1 MDGFRPDSPQYRRV
15 VVKIGTSNLTRGS
28 AVINRDQIGR
38 YADQI
43 TALLQADVQA
53 LVVTSGAR
61 AAGLERLNAGPDTA
75 ADHTKQFLTSI
86 GQARLAGYWDQA
98 FAAQGVLI
106 GQILLTRHDIED
118 SASYLN
124 IQDTLGALLERRIVP
139 VVNEN
144 DAVAT
149 SRLKVGDNDSIAAMI
164 AVMMQADLLLIL
176 TETDGLYSKD
186 PNKYPDAERL
196 QTVPVVD
203 GRIRAMAGD
212 TSTDQGTGGMTTKLE
227 AAQRAQ
233 RAGVDTI
240 IADGARE
247 RIVPRIVL
255 DRARQGTLIPGL
267 GNLLQN
273 RQRRIL
279 TAVPA
284 GTIHVDMGARNA
296 LVNRGTSLLPAGIK
310 GVDGSFRRGETVR
323 LSLPDGPEFARG
335 VSRYASAELEVI
347 KGVQSSQIVL
357 LLGYDY
363 GAEAIHRNDL
373 ILI

>member
-1 MDGFRPDSPQYRRV
+1 MNGFRPDSSQYRRV

-28 AVINRDQIGR
+28 ASINRDQIGR

-53 LVVTSGAR
+53 VVVTSGAK
-61 AAGLERLNAGPDTA
+61 AAGLERLSAGPDA
-75 ADHTKQFLTSI
+75 VGSYSKQFLTSI

-98 FAAQGVLI
+98 FAAHGLLI

-139 VVNEN
+139 VINEN

-149 SRLKVGDNDSIAAMI
+149 SRLKVGDNDSIAAMV

-186 PNKYPDAERL
+186 PNRYPDAERL
-196 QTVPVVD
+196 KTVPVVD

-212 TSTDQGTGGMTTKLE
+212 TSTGQGTGGMTTKLE

-233 RAGVDTI
+233 RAGVDTV
-240 IADGARE
+240 IADGARN
-247 RIVPRIVL
+247 RVVPRIVL
-255 DRARQGTLIPGL
+255 DRERLGTLIPGL

-279 TAVPA
+279 TSVPA
-284 GTIHVDMGARNA
+284 GTILVDLGARNA

-323 LSLPDGPEFARG
+323 LSLLDGPEFARG

-347 KGVQSSQIVL
+347 KGVQSTQIAS

>member
-1 MDGFRPDSPQYRRV
+1 MNGFRQDSSQYRRV
-15 VVKIGTSNLTRGS
+15 VVKIGTSNLTQGS
-28 AVINRDQIGR
+28 AAINRDQIGR

-43 TALLQADVQA
+43 AALLHADIQAM
-53 LVVTSGAR
+53 VVTSGAR
-61 AAGLERLNAGPDTA
+61 AAGLERLSAGSDA
-75 ADHTKQFLTSI
+75 AATDTKQVLTSI

-98 FAAQGVLI
+98 FAEYGVVV
-106 GQILLTRHDIED
+106 GQILLTRHEIED
-118 SASYLN
+118 SVSYLN

-139 VVNEN
+139 IINEN
-144 DAVAT
+144 DVVAT
-149 SRLKVGDNDSIAAMI
+149 SRLKVGDNDSIAAMV

-186 PNKYPDAERL
+186 PNRHADAEHL
-196 QTVPVVD
+196 KTVPVVD

-240 IADGARE
+240 IADGARD

-255 DRARQGTLIPGL
+255 DRAELGTLVPGL

-284 GTIHVDMGARNA
+284 GTIHVDVGARNA

-323 LSLPDGPEFARG
+323 LSLLDGQEFARG
-335 VSRYASAELEVI
+335 ISRYASAELEVI
-347 KGVQSSQIVL
+347 KGVQSSQIAS

>member
-1 MDGFRPDSPQYRRV
+1 MNGFRQDSSQYRRV

-28 AVINRDQIGR
+28 AAINRDQIGR

-43 TALLQADVQA
+43 AALLHADIQAM
-53 LVVTSGAR
+53 VVTSGAR
-61 AAGLERLNAGPDTA
+61 AAGLERLSAGPDTA
-75 ADHTKQFLTSI
+75 ATHTKQVLTSI

-98 FAAQGVLI
+98 FAEHGVLV
-106 GQILLTRHDIED
+106 GQILLTRHEIED
-118 SASYLN
+118 SVSYLN
-124 IQDTLGALLERRIVP
+124 IQDTLGALLEGRIVP
-139 VVNEN
+139 IINEN
-144 DAVAT
+144 DVVAT
-149 SRLKVGDNDSIAAMI
+149 SRLKVGDNDSIAAMV

-186 PNKYPDAERL
+186 PSRHPDAEHL
-196 QTVPVVD
+196 KTVPVVD

-240 IADGARE
+240 IADGARD

-255 DRARQGTLIPGL
+255 DRAGLGTLIPGL

-284 GTIHVDMGARNA
+284 GTIQVDMGARNA

-310 GVDGSFRRGETVR
+310 GVEGLFRRGETVR
-323 LSLPDGPEFARG
+323 LSLLDGQEFARG
-335 VSRYASAELEVI
+335 ISRYASGELEVI
-347 KGVQSSQIVL
+347 KGVQSSQIAS

>member
-1 MDGFRPDSPQYRRV
+1 MNGFRPDSSQYRRV

-28 AVINRDQIGR
+28 ASINRDQIGR
-38 YADQI
+38 YADQV
-43 TALLQADVQA
+43 TDLLQADIQA
-53 LVVTSGAR
+53 VVVTSGAK
-61 AAGLERLNAGPDTA
+61 AAGLERLSAGPDA
-75 ADHTKQFLTSI
+75 AGSYSKQFLTSI

-98 FAAQGVLI
+98 FAEHGVLI

-139 VVNEN
+139 VINEN

-149 SRLKVGDNDSIAAMI
+149 SRLKVGDNDSIAAMV

-186 PNKYPDAERL
+186 PNRYPDAEHL
-196 QTVPVVD
+196 KTVPVVD

-212 TSTDQGTGGMTTKLE
+212 TSTGQGTGGMTTKLE

-233 RAGVDTI
+233 RAGVDTV
-240 IADGARE
+240 IADGARD
-247 RIVPRIVL
+247 RVVPRIVL
-255 DRARQGTLIPGL
+255 DREGLGTLIPGL

-279 TAVPA
+279 TSVPA
-284 GTIHVDMGARNA
+284 GTILVDLGARNA

-310 GVDGSFRRGETVR
+310 GVDGSFRRGEIVR
-323 LSLPDGPEFARG
+323 LGLLDGPEFARG

-347 KGVQSSQIVL
+347 KGVQSTQIAS

>member
-1 MDGFRPDSPQYRRV
+1 MNGFRQDSSQYRRV
-15 VVKIGTSNLTRGS
+15 VVKIGTTNLTRGS
-28 AVINRDQIGR
+28 AAIDRDQIDR
-38 YADQI
+38 YADQMA
-43 TALLQADVQA
+43 TLLEADVQVM
-53 LVVTSGAR
+53 VVTSGAR
-61 AAGLERLNAGPDTA
+61 AAGLERLPGDRNTSSA
-75 ADHTKQFLTSI
+75 HTKQFLTSI

-98 FAAQGVLI
+98 FAAHEVLI
-106 GQILLTRHDIED
+106 GQILLTRNEIED
-118 SASYLN
+118 SVSYLN

-139 VVNEN
+139 VINEN
-144 DAVAT
+144 DVVAT
-149 SRLKVGDNDSIAAMI
+149 SRLKVGDNDSIAAMV

-176 TETDGLYSKD
+176 TETDGLYTKD
-186 PNKYPDAERL
+186 PNRHPDARHL
-196 QTVPVVD
+196 KTVPIVD

-212 TSTDQGTGGMTTKLE
+212 TSTDQGTGGMTTKLD

-240 IADGARE
+240 IADGARD
-247 RIVPRIVL
+247 RIVPRVVL
-255 DRARQGTLIPGL
+255 EHEELGTLIPGL

-310 GVDGSFRRGETVR
+310 GVDGSFRRGETVC
-323 LSLPDGPEFARG
+323 LSLLDGPEFARG

-347 KGVQSSQIVL
+347 KGVQSSQIAS

>member
-1 MDGFRPDSPQYRRV
+1 MNGFRQDSSQYRRV
-15 VVKIGTSNLTRGS
+15 VVKIGTSNLTQGS
-28 AVINRDQIGR
+28 AAINRDQIGR

-43 TALLQADVQA
+43 AALLGADIQAM
-53 LVVTSGAR
+53 VVTSGAR
-61 AAGLERLNAGPDTA
+61 AAGLERLNTGPDTA
-75 ADHTKQFLTSI
+75 ATHTKQVLTSI

-98 FAAQGVLI
+98 FAAHGVLV
-106 GQILLTRHDIED
+106 GQILLTRHEIED
-118 SASYLN
+118 SVSYLN

-139 VVNEN
+139 IINEN
-144 DAVAT
+144 DVVAT
-149 SRLKVGDNDSIAAMI
+149 SRLKVGDNDSIAAMV

-186 PNKYPDAERL
+186 PSRHPDAEHL
-196 QTVPVVD
+196 KTVPVVD

-240 IADGARE
+240 IADGARD

-255 DRARQGTLIPGL
+255 DREELGTLVPGL

-284 GTIHVDMGARNA
+284 GTIQVDMGARNA

-323 LSLPDGPEFARG
+323 LSLLDGQEFARG
-335 VSRYASAELEVI
+335 ISRYASAELEVI
-347 KGVQSSQIVL
+347 KGVQSSQIAS

>member
-1 MDGFRPDSPQYRRV
+1 MNEFRQDSSQYRRV

-28 AVINRDQIGR
+28 AAINRDQIGR

-43 TALLQADVQA
+43 TALLHADIQAM
-53 LVVTSGAR
+53 VVTSGAR
-61 AAGLERLNAGPDTA
+61 AAGLERLSAGSDTA
-75 ADHTKQFLTSI
+75 ATDTKQVLTSI
-86 GQARLAGYWDQA
+86 GQARLAGYWDQE
-98 FAAQGVLI
+98 FAEHGVVV
-106 GQILLTRHDIED
+106 GQILLTRHEIED
-118 SASYLN
+118 SVSYLN

-139 VVNEN
+139 IINEN
-144 DAVAT
+144 DVVAT
-149 SRLKVGDNDSIAAMI
+149 SRLKVGDNDSIAAMV

-186 PNKYPDAERL
+186 PNRYSDAEHL
-196 QTVPVVD
+196 KTVPVVD
-203 GRIRAMAGD
+203 GRILAMAGD

-240 IADGARE
+240 IADGARD

-255 DRARQGTLIPGL
+255 DRAELGTLVPGL

-284 GTIHVDMGARNA
+284 GTIQVDMGARNA

-323 LSLPDGPEFARG
+323 LSLLDGQEFARG
-335 VSRYASAELEVI
+335 ISRYASAELEII
-347 KGVQSSQIVL
+347 KGVQSSQIAS

>member
-1 MDGFRPDSPQYRRV
+1 MNGFRPDSSQYRRV

-28 AVINRDQIGR
+28 ASINRDQIGR

-53 LVVTSGAR
+53 VVVTSGAK
-61 AAGLERLNAGPDTA
+61 AAGLERLSAGPDA
-75 ADHTKQFLTSI
+75 VGSYSKQFLTSI

-98 FAAQGVLI
+98 FAEHGVLI

-139 VVNEN
+139 VINEN

-149 SRLKVGDNDSIAAMI
+149 SRLKVGDNDSIAAMV

-186 PNKYPDAERL
+186 PNRYPDAERL
-196 QTVPVVD
+196 KTVPVVD

-212 TSTDQGTGGMTTKLE
+212 TSTGQGTGGMTTKLE

-233 RAGVDTI
+233 RAGVDTV
-240 IADGARE
+240 IADGARN
-247 RIVPRIVL
+247 RVVPRIVL
-255 DRARQGTLIPGL
+255 DRERLGTLIPGL

-279 TAVPA
+279 TSVPA
-284 GTIHVDMGARNA
+284 GTILVDLGARNA

-323 LSLPDGPEFARG
+323 LSLLDGPEFARG

-347 KGVQSSQIVL
+347 KGVQSTQIAS

>member
-1 MDGFRPDSPQYRRV
+1 MNGFRQDSSQYRRV
-15 VVKIGTSNLTRGS
+15 VVKIGTSNLTQGS
-28 AVINRDQIGR
+28 AAINRDQIGR

-43 TALLQADVQA
+43 TALLHADIQAM
-53 LVVTSGAR
+53 VVTSGAR

-75 ADHTKQFLTSI
+75 ATRTKQVLTSI

-98 FAAQGVLI
+98 FAEHRVAM
-106 GQILLTRHDIED
+106 GQILLTRHEIED
-118 SASYLN
+118 SVSYLN

-139 VVNEN
+139 VINEN
-144 DAVAT
+144 DVVAT
-149 SRLKVGDNDSIAAMI
+149 SRLKVGDNDSIAAMV

-186 PNKYPDAERL
+186 PNRHPDAEHL
-196 QTVPVVD
+196 KTVPVVD

-212 TSTDQGTGGMTTKLE
+212 TSSDQGTGGMTTKLE

-240 IADGARE
+240 IADGARD

-255 DRARQGTLIPGL
+255 DREELGTLVPGL
-267 GNLLQN
+267 GNILQN

-284 GTIHVDMGARNA
+284 GTIQVDMGARNA

-310 GVDGSFRRGETVR
+310 GVDGSFRRGEIVR
-323 LSLPDGPEFARG
+323 LSLLDGQEFARG
-335 VSRYASAELEVI
+335 ISRYASAELDAI
-347 KGVQSSQIVL
+347 KGVQSSQIAS

>member
-1 MDGFRPDSPQYRRV
+1 MNGFRQDSSQYRRV
-15 VVKIGTSNLTRGS
+15 VVKIGTSNLTQGS
-28 AVINRDQIGR
+28 AAINRDQIGR

-43 TALLQADVQA
+43 AALLGADIQAM
-53 LVVTSGAR
+53 VVTSGAR
-61 AAGLERLNAGPDTA
+61 AAGLERLNTEPDTA
-75 ADHTKQFLTSI
+75 ATHTKQVLTSI

-98 FAAQGVLI
+98 FAEHGVLV
-106 GQILLTRHDIED
+106 GQILLTRHEIED
-118 SASYLN
+118 SVSYLN
-124 IQDTLGALLERRIVP
+124 IQDTLGALLERGIVP
-139 VVNEN
+139 IINEN
-144 DAVAT
+144 DVVAT
-149 SRLKVGDNDSIAAMI
+149 SRLKVGDNDSIAAMV

-186 PNKYPDAERL
+186 PNRHADAEHL
-196 QTVPVVD
+196 KTVPVVD

-240 IADGARE
+240 IADGARH

-255 DRARQGTLIPGL
+255 DREELGTLIPGL

-284 GTIHVDMGARNA
+284 GTIQVDMGARNA

-323 LSLPDGPEFARG
+323 LSLLDGQEFARG
-335 VSRYASAELEVI
+335 ISRYASAELEVI
-347 KGVQSSQIVL
+347 KGVQSSQIAS

>member
-1 MDGFRPDSPQYRRV
+1 MNEFRQDSSQYRRV
-15 VVKIGTSNLTRGS
+15 VVKIGTSNLTQGS
-28 AVINRDQIGR
+28 AAINRDQIGR

-43 TALLQADVQA
+43 AALLGADIQAM
-53 LVVTSGAR
+53 VVTSGAR
-61 AAGLERLNAGPDTA
+61 AAGLERLNPGPDTVA
-75 ADHTKQFLTSI
+75 THTKQVLTSI

-98 FAAQGVLI
+98 FAEHRVLV
-106 GQILLTRHDIED
+106 GQILLTRHEIED
-118 SASYLN
+118 SVSYLN

-139 VVNEN
+139 IINEN
-144 DAVAT
+144 DVVAT
-149 SRLKVGDNDSIAAMI
+149 SRLKVGDNDSIAAMV

-176 TETDGLYSKD
+176 TETDGLYTKD
-186 PNKYPDAERL
+186 PSRHPDAEHL
-196 QTVPVVD
+196 KTVPVVD
-203 GRIRAMAGD
+203 GRIRAMAGG
-212 TSTDQGTGGMTTKLE
+212 TSTDQGTGGMTTKLD

-240 IADGARE
+240 IADGARD

-255 DRARQGTLIPGL
+255 DREELGTLVPGL

-284 GTIHVDMGARNA
+284 GTIQVDMGARNA

-323 LSLPDGPEFARG
+323 LSLLDGQEFARG
-335 VSRYASAELEVI
+335 ISRYASAELEVI
-347 KGVQSSQIVL
+347 KGVQSSQIAS

>member
-1 MDGFRPDSPQYRRV
+1 MNGFRQDSSQYRRV
-15 VVKIGTSNLTRGS
+15 VVKIGTTNLTRGS
-28 AVINRDQIGR
+28 AAIDRDQIDR
-38 YADQI
+38 HADQMA
-43 TALLQADVQA
+43 TLLEADVQVM
-53 LVVTSGAR
+53 VVTSGAR
-61 AAGLERLNAGPDTA
+61 AAGLERLHGDRDTSSTP
-75 ADHTKQFLTSI
+75 TKQFLTSI

-98 FAAQGVLI
+98 FAAHDVLI
-106 GQILLTRHDIED
+106 GQILLTRHEIED
-118 SASYLN
+118 PVSYLN

-139 VVNEN
+139 VINEN
-144 DAVAT
+144 DVVAT
-149 SRLKVGDNDSIAAMI
+149 SRLKVGDNDSIAAMVAI
-164 AVMMQADLLLIL
+164 MMQADLLLIL

-186 PNKYPDAERL
+186 PHKHADAEHL
-196 QTVPVVD
+196 KTVPVVD

-227 AAQRAQ
+227 AARRAQ

-240 IADGARE
+240 IADGTRE
-247 RIVPRIVL
+247 QVIPRIVL
-255 DRARQGTLIPGL
+255 DREGWGTLIPGL

-279 TAVPA
+279 TAVPV

-323 LSLPDGPEFARG
+323 LSLLDGPEFARG
-335 VSRYASAELEVI
+335 VTRYASVELEVI
-347 KGVQSSQIVL
+347 KGVQSSQIAS

>member
-1 MDGFRPDSPQYRRV
+1 MNGFRSDSSRYRRV

-28 AVINRDQIGR
+28 ASINRDQIGR

-43 TALLQADVQA
+43 TCLLQADVQA
-53 LVVTSGAR
+53 VVVTSGAK
-61 AAGLERLNAGPDTA
+61 AAGLERLRAGPDA
-75 ADHTKQFLTSI
+75 VGSYSKQFLTSI
-86 GQARLAGYWDQA
+86 GQARLAGYWDRA
-98 FAAQGVLI
+98 FAEHGALV

-124 IQDTLGALLERRIVP
+124 IQDTLGALLARRIVP
-139 VVNEN
+139 VINEN

-149 SRLKVGDNDSIAAMI
+149 SRLKVGDNDSIAAMV

-186 PNKYPDAERL
+186 PNRHPDAERL
-196 QTVPVVD
+196 RIVPVVD

-212 TSTDQGTGGMTTKLE
+212 TATDQGTGGMITKLE

-233 RAGVDTI
+233 RAGVDTV

-247 RIVPRIVL
+247 RVVPRIVL
-255 DRARQGTLIPGL
+255 DREGLGTLIPGL

-279 TAVPA
+279 TSVPA
-284 GTIHVDMGARNA
+284 GTILVDLGARNA

-323 LSLPDGPEFARG
+323 LSLQDGPEFARG

-347 KGVQSSQIVL
+347 KGVQSTQIAL

>member
-1 MDGFRPDSPQYRRV
+1 MNGFRQDSSQYRRV
-15 VVKIGTSNLTRGS
+15 VVKIGTSNLTQGS
-28 AVINRDQIGR
+28 AAINRDQIGR

-43 TALLQADVQA
+43 AALLSADIQAM
-53 LVVTSGAR
+53 VVTSGAR

-75 ADHTKQFLTSI
+75 ATRTKQVLTSI

-98 FAAQGVLI
+98 FAEHGAAM
-106 GQILLTRHDIED
+106 GQILLTRHEIED
-118 SASYLN
+118 PVSYLN

-139 VVNEN
+139 VINEN
-144 DAVAT
+144 DVVAT
-149 SRLKVGDNDSIAAMI
+149 SRLRVGDNDSIAAMV

-186 PNKYPDAERL
+186 PNRHPDAEHL
-196 QTVPVVD
+196 KTVPVVD

-212 TSTDQGTGGMTTKLE
+212 TSSDQGTGGMTTKLE

-240 IADGARE
+240 IADGARD

-255 DRARQGTLIPGL
+255 DREELGTLVPGL
-267 GNLLQN
+267 GNILQN

-284 GTIHVDMGARNA
+284 GTIQVDMGARNA

-310 GVDGSFRRGETVR
+310 GVDGSFRRGEIVR
-323 LSLPDGPEFARG
+323 LSLLDGQEFARG
-335 VSRYASAELEVI
+335 ISRYASAELEAI
-347 KGVQSSQIVL
+347 KGVQSSQIAS

>member
-1 MDGFRPDSPQYRRV
+1 MNEFRQDSSQYRRV

-28 AVINRDQIGR
+28 AAINRDQIGR
-38 YADQI
+38 YANQI
-43 TALLQADVQA
+43 AALLHADIQAM
-53 LVVTSGAR
+53 VVTSGAR
-61 AAGLERLNAGPDTA
+61 AAGLERLSAGSDTA
-75 ADHTKQFLTSI
+75 ATDTKQVLTSI

-98 FAAQGVLI
+98 FAEHGVVV
-106 GQILLTRHDIED
+106 GQILLTRHEIED
-118 SASYLN
+118 SVSYLN

-139 VVNEN
+139 IINEN
-144 DAVAT
+144 DVVAT
-149 SRLKVGDNDSIAAMI
+149 SRLKVGDNDSIAAMV

-186 PNKYPDAERL
+186 PNRYSDAEHL
-196 QTVPVVD
+196 KTVSVVD
-203 GRIRAMAGD
+203 GRILAMAGD

-240 IADGARE
+240 IADGARD

-255 DRARQGTLIPGL
+255 DRAELGTLVPGL

-284 GTIHVDMGARNA
+284 GTIQVDMGARNA

-323 LSLPDGPEFARG
+323 LSLLDGQEFARG
-335 VSRYASAELEVI
+335 ISRYASAELEVI
-347 KGVQSSQIVL
+347 KGVQSSQIAS

>member
-1 MDGFRPDSPQYRRV
+1 MNGFRPDSSQYRRV

-28 AVINRDQIGR
+28 ASINRDQIGR

-53 LVVTSGAR
+53 VVVTSGAK
-61 AAGLERLNAGPDTA
+61 AAGLERLSAGPDA
-75 ADHTKQFLTSI
+75 VGSYSKQFLTSI

-98 FAAQGVLI
+98 FAAHGLLI

-139 VVNEN
+139 VINEN

-149 SRLKVGDNDSIAAMI
+149 SRLKVGDNDSIAAMV

-186 PNKYPDAERL
+186 PNRYPDAERL
-196 QTVPVVD
+196 KTVPVVD

-212 TSTDQGTGGMTTKLE
+212 TSTGQGTGGMTTKLE

-233 RAGVDTI
+233 RAGVDTV
-240 IADGARE
+240 IADGARD
-247 RIVPRIVL
+247 RVVPRIVL
-255 DRARQGTLIPGL
+255 DRERLGTLIPGL

-279 TAVPA
+279 TSVPA
-284 GTIHVDMGARNA
+284 GTILVDLGARNA

-323 LSLPDGPEFARG
+323 LSLLDGPEFARG

-347 KGVQSSQIVL
+347 KGVQSTQIAS